1 MRSNKFLFVIVLI
14 AAAMVLAACGSTPAA
29 SQAPVVET
37 MVVTVEVPVQPTAGP
52 AAGSVA
58 VTGAGATF
66 PGPIYVKWFYD
77 YAFVDNSA
85 QFNYQAIGSGGG
97 IKAITEKTVD
107 FAGSDAILNADQKA
121 AAPDV
126 LMFPTVAGAVTVS
139 YNLKDGDAAISGL
152 KLDGPAVAGIF
163 MGTITKWNDPALTA
177 LNPDLKLPD
186 ADIVVVHRSDGS
198 GTTFLF
204 TNYLSA
210 VSDDWKNG
218 PGAGS
223 SVKWPAGVGGK
234 GNAGVAGTIT
244 DQPNSIGYVD
254 LADAIGNKL
263 TIADVKNSAGSFV
276 APSVDSI
283 VAAQNSFAGKM
294 PEDMGQLILNSDD
307 AAAYPIAG
315 YTFLLLH
322 QDMPDCAKASAIIKW
337 YRWALTEGDASA
349 TKLNY
354 APLGADVEKLVAE
367 RLKTLTCEGK
377 AIEGNQ

>member
-1 MRSNKFLFVIVLI
+1 
-14 AAAMVLAACGSTPAA
+14 
-29 SQAPVVET
+29 
-37 MVVTVEVPVQPTAGP
+37 VVTQEVPVPATAGP

-66 PGPIYVKWFYD
+66 PVPIYNRWFYD

-139 YNLKDGDAAISGL
+139 YNLKDGDTAISGL
-152 KLDGPAVAGIF
+152 KLDGATTANIF
-163 MGTITKWNDPALTA
+163 LGTITKWNDPAITA

-186 ADIVVVHRSDGS
+186 ADIVVAHRSDGS
-198 GTTFLF
+198 GTRFLF

-210 VSDDWKNG
+210 VSEDWKNG
-218 PGAGS
+218 PGAGT
-223 SVKWPAGVGGK
+223 SVEWPTGIGGR
-234 GNAGVAGTIT
+234 GNAGVAGILR

-254 LADAIGNKL
+254 LADAIGNAL
-263 TIADVKNSAGSFV
+263 TFADIQNASGDFIT
-276 APSVDSI
+276 PNVDSI
-283 VAAQNSFAGKM
+283 TAAQESFAGSM
-294 PEDMGQLILNSDD
+294 PEDMGQLILNSEDK
-307 AAAYPIAG
+307 AAYPISG
-315 YTFLLLH
+315 YTFLLFH
-322 QDMPDCAKASAIIKW
+322 QDMADCAKAAAVIKW
-337 YRWALTEGDASA
+337 YRWALTEGDESA

-354 APLGADVEKLVAE
+354 APLGADVEKLVTD
-367 RLKTLTCEGK
+367 RLATLTCEGK